1 MFQKPSNLPS
11 VLLFLT
17 LPTVAEQDSQAK
29 TFNLRVL
36 TTKVDY
42 SEKFAEFLKPLNP
55 DIVLLSEVPRLSRG
69 KKGKDWS
76 DRMADALG
84 LGHVHVVSSANHKAP
99 KWPDLSGNYG
109 GKYKSILSR
118 TPLSNGRD
126 VKVEGSGWRK
136 CGSCGDRSSR

>member
-1 MFQKPSNLPS
+1 MHTSNVPKALKLAFS
-11 VLLFLT
+11 VAILATSLT

-36 TTKVDY
+36 AYNVACGKWTTP
-42 SEKFAEFLKPLNP
+42 EKFAEFLKPLNP

-84 LGHVHVVSSANHKAP
+84 LGHVHVGSVSSANHKAP
-99 KWPDLSGNYG
+99 KLSL
-109 GKYKSILSR
+109 IHI
-118 TPLSNGRD
+118 
-126 VKVEGSGWRK
+126 
-136 CGSCGDRSSR
+136 